1 MFDLVFISYNEPNA
15 DSNWETLVDRFP
27 FAKRVHGVKGI
38 QLAHIQAAK
47 KCYTKMF
54 WVVDG
59 DTEILDTFDFNTAFD
74 VRDTGAYV
82 YRATNPINGLEYGNG
97 GIKLFP
103 RQLTADMDMSS
114 VDMSTSITR
123 HFFPIDIV
131 ASVTRF
137 NTDPFNTW
145 KSAFR
150 ECVKLSSQ
158 VIDYQVNHETAQ
170 RLETWC
176 TVGKDQP
183 FGEWC
188 IKGALAGKE
197 YGLANV
203 GNQKAISKINDF
215 NWLDEYFKLNY
226 KQNSVY

>member
-1 MFDLVFISYNEPNA
+1 MFDIIFVSYNEPNA
-15 DSNWETLVDRFP
+15 DSNWERLIDRFP

-38 QLAHIQAAK
+38 QQAHIQAAK

-54 WVVDG
+54 WVIDG
-59 DTEILDTFDFNTAFD
+59 DSEILDTFNFDIPFD

-82 YRATNPINGLEYGNG
+82 YRANNPINGLEYGNG
-97 GIKLFP
+97 GIKLLP
-103 RQLTADMDMSS
+103 RQLTVDMDTSS
-114 VDMSTSITR
+114 VDMTTSITR

-150 ECVKLSSQ
+150 ECVKLSSR
-158 VIDYQVNHETAQ
+158 VIDYQVDYETAQ

-176 TVGKDQP
+176 TVKEDQP
-183 FGEWC
+183 FSEWC
-188 IKGALAGKE
+188 IKGALDGRE
-197 YGLANV
+197 YGSANI
-203 GNQKAISKINDF
+203 GNQLAIAKINDF
-215 NWLDEYFKLNY
+215 NWLEEKWKTLL
-226 KQNSVY
+226 